1 MFVSTA
7 LYTVCCCKNHLLL
20 WWCLLTRVPCGFLLL
35 HDIFANFISILFKI
49 NICLI
54 CLWISN
60 YIFMFEMFRSP
71 FMVLDELKVNPEN
84 NHPSDLFSIF
94 LENKSPTTQITK
106 VWYTL
111 LSVMIMS
118 AETKN
123 IIKYFLSKE
132 SWQRI
137 CFRTAAEKLWMR
149 IFRVL
154 LKAAQVLRYT
164 TNAHNKL
171 NIKAGKENYQHFC
184 IFLVA
189 FLYICLFVIHIF
201 GFLWKQHNCSD
212 IYNQYQKN
220 TQRP

>member
-1 MFVSTA
+1 M
-7 LYTVCCCKNHLLL
+7 
-20 WWCLLTRVPCGFLLL
+20 
-35 HDIFANFISILFKI
+35 
-49 NICLI
+49 I

-60 YIFMFEMFRSP
+60 YIFMFEMYRLP
-71 FMVLDELKVNPEN
+71 FMVKAQSESWN

-106 VWYTL
+106 VWYSL

-123 IIKYFLSKE
+123 IKKYFLSKE

-137 CFRTAAEKLWMR
+137 CFKTAAEKLWMR

-171 NIKAGKENYQHFC
+171 NIKAGRKTINTSIFC